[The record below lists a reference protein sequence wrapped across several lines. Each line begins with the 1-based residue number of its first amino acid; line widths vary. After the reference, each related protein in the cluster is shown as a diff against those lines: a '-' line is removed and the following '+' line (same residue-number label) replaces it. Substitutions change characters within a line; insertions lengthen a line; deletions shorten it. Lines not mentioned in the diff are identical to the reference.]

1 MSARVLGAA
10 IGAVGCVAIA
20 MAQSPA
26 GSQAAKEPA
35 TLGIGRPATQAEIA
49 ARDIDVGP
57 DGVGLPPGKG
67 TAAEGATIYAGRCAG
82 CHGKT
87 GKEGPNDVLVGRIPN
102 DEFPFVRDP
111 RAPKTIGSYWP
122 YATTVFDYIRRAMPP
137 DKPGSLTD
145 AEVYNLTAF
154 LLASNDL
161 IPQDAVID
169 ATSLPKVKMPAH
181 DHFKPDT
188 RTERPGRSGASGRSS
203 GSEKS
208 GRSGGPVK

>member
-1 MSARVLGAA
+1 MSARMLAAA
-10 IGAVGCVAIA
+10 IGAIGCVAIA

-26 GSQAAKEPA
+26 GSHAAQEPA

-57 DGVGLPPGKG
+57 DGVGLPPGNG
-67 TAAEGATIYAGRCAG
+67 TAAEGATIYAARCAG

-169 ATSLPKVKMPAH
+169 ATTLPKVKMPAR

-188 RTERPGRSGASGRSS
+188 RTDKPGK
-203 GSEKS
+203 KS
-208 GRSGGPVK
+208 PH